1 MQQKEKR
8 SEESQKN
15 LGLVVPTIERAGRAL
30 APYKFLLWWDAYIY
44 VREVKQTSLLLMILF
59 LKTRYLKTIPTNL
72 LMNPTSQSTSPFSNF
87 SLIDSDKLSGKRI
100 LSRNNN
106 HSLNDINEMELSILK
121 SYKEQMIRKTEQVD
135 NVDCF
140 FQSLRSDLRRLNDCD

>member
-1 MQQKEKR
+1 
-8 SEESQKN
+8 
-15 LGLVVPTIERAGRAL
+15 
-30 APYKFLLWWDAYIY
+30 
-44 VREVKQTSLLLMILF
+44 MILF